1 MNIQRIYVESEN
13 PLHHWNWLN
22 VKDQV
27 VLDLGCG
34 FHFIQDGW
42 DTTPEFFLK
51 KGASKIIGLDPHL
64 DDIEHFKQILP
75 ESEFIKDCVLSAEHL
90 NQYLLNPEVQ
100 AVKMDIEG
108 AEYEALPEILSRG
121 VRPTM
126 ISMEIHSNH
135 ISGKTLVDLLEASG
149 YKLRKTHDLQAYCTN
164 VEADFSGK
172 SATLHW
178 NQK

>member
-34 FHFIQDGW
+34 FHFIEDGW

-64 DDIEHFKQILP
+64 DDIEHFKQILSL
-75 ESEFIKDCVLSAEHL
+75 ESWLAPGALVGMDDTYLFNDCWIGKSGPGVV
-90 NQYLLNPEVQ
+90 YLLSL
-100 AVKMDIEG
+100 G
-108 AEYEALPEILSRG
+108 Y
-121 VRPTM
+121 
-126 ISMEIHSNH
+126 
-135 ISGKTLVDLLEASG
+135 TLEHYSEKFVI
-149 YKLRKTHDLQAYCTN
+149 LRKPA
-164 VEADFSGK
+164 
-172 SATLHW
+172 
-178 NQK
+178 